1 MSSRR
6 GSFRSTKLNCS
17 SCLPYTLYFEKF
29 KPSEKLQELDMQEE
43 PQLTLK
49 M

>member
-1 MSSRR
+1 MSSRG

-17 SCLPYTLYFEKF
+17 SCLPCPLYFEKF
-29 KPSEKLQELDMQEE
+29 EPSEKLEEHNMQEE